1 MSQTLQNTS
10 LKIGKKPL
18 FDLRAAVGGRRLDVS
33 LLGLLAGNAADFGVG
48 RGDSAGWRK
57 TGLFG
62 GLDLGFCNAALIKGC

>member
-1 MSQTLQNTS
+1 MQ
-10 LKIGKKPL
+10 IGKKPL

-48 RGDSAGWRK
+48 RGDSAGWGK

>member
-1 MSQTLQNTS
+1 M
-10 LKIGKKPL
+10 
-18 FDLRAAVGGRRLDVS
+18 S

-48 RGDSAGWRK
+48 RGDSAGWGK